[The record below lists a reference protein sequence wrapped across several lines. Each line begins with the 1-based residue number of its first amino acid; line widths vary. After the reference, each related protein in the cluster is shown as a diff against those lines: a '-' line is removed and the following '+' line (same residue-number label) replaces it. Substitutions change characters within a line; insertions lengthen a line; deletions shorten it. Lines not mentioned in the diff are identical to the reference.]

1 MTTAKPRKYHRGRV
15 ALCAAGYISLVA
27 GLAAPSNLIG
37 VPLSAFG
44 GTVLLVAG
52 RAYATAPLLE
62 ARTARDL
69 TAMTITGWQKDH
81 ALDRYRA
88 LLEYNA
94 RLEQTIRELRHP
106 SGRPPGSAGHS
117 SGGIGGPGLGGPGL
131 GGA

>member
-37 VPLSAFG
+37 VPLSVFG

-62 ARTARDL
+62 ART
-69 TAMTITGWQKDH
+69 TITARQKDH

>member
-27 GLAAPSNLIG
+27 GLAAPSNLVGI
-37 VPLSAFG
+37 PLSAFG

-52 RAYATAPLLE
+52 RAYAMAPLIE
-62 ARTARDL
+62 ART
-69 TAMTITGWQKDH
+69 TITGRQKDH
-81 ALDRYRA
+81 ALERYRA

-106 SGRPPGSAGHS
+106 SARPPGSTGHS
-117 SGGIGGPGLGGPGL
+117 SH
-131 GGA
+131 GGAAGTGGGSQ